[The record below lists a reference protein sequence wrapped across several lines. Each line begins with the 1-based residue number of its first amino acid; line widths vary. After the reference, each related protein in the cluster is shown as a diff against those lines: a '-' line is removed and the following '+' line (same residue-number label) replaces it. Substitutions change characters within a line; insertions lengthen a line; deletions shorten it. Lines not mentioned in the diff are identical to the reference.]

1 MNEIHANRISAQR
14 TIHHWRLHT
23 PSFDERVWCGGDY
36 GAGEENCNV
45 YYTVFHLHLAAFDGA
60 ASTLVDEIR
69 RNPDKIDERC
79 YFGASALHY
88 ACAANEPDCVRLLLQ
103 HGADANATW
112 VLSGSLMSRVIDSE
126 VWAPCDRWTT
136 PFAIAVSEGSTACVR
151 ALLEHAAQQDADA
164 VRAQNRRAIDEAV
177 PFFVAATSLRS
188 RATHFLP
195 DDILRTVWAFLK
207 PSKPQYSHVRDMML
221 SRVCD
226 RLSMD
231 QPLADSPTYRKA
243 SEVAR
248 DFPDTDGIDAV
259 LAEFNKTATP

>member
-1 MNEIHANRISAQR
+1 MSAQR
-14 TIHHWRLHT
+14 TVMQWRLHT
-23 PSFDERVWCGGDY
+23 PSFDERIWCGGDY
-36 GAGEENCNV
+36 GGGESSCRV
-45 YYTVFHLHLAAFDGA
+45 YTVFHLHLAAFDGA
-60 ASTLVDEIR
+60 AGTLVDEIR

-79 YFGASALHY
+79 YYGASALHY

-112 VLSGSLMSRVIDSE
+112 LLSGSLMSRVTE
-126 VWAPCDRWTT
+126 VWTPHDRWTT

-188 RATHFLP
+188 HATHFLP

-207 PSKPQYSHVRDMML
+207 PSKSQYSRVRDMML

-226 RLSMD
+226 RLNTG
-231 QPLADSPTYRKA
+231 LTKA

-248 DFPDTDGIDAV
+248 DYPETDGIDAV